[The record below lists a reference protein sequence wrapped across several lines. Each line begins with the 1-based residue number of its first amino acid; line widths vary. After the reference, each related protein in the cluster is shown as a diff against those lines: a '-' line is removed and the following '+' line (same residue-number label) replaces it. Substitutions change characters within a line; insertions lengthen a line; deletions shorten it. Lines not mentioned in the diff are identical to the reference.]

1 MAGYLSSKTRE
12 GAKVSSRDAD
22 FLQYEMG
29 NKDPVI
35 GGKRSIGGL
44 NVDQTRRG
52 FFNPSLQSAV
62 DDLYSLT
69 QLPVNAVFSSTVD
82 APPIA
87 IQQVES
93 ITFSGTVTNPNPDET
108 QATIHVYGYPFV
120 FDNTTNASTVCE
132 TVFNYFNDQLA
143 ANNIVFD
150 HVERK
155 GTNGDILECRFID
168 AVSHPVTNTIENG
181 ITQTGSIDVQA
192 QAGYGT
198 WSKLGSVDLAVT
210 PAVTL
215 FYFKR
220 IA

>member
-1 MAGYLSSKTRE
+1 MSGYLSSKTRE
-12 GAKVSSRDAD
+12 GARVVSREAD

-29 NKDPVI
+29 TKDPVI

-52 FFNPSLQSAV
+52 VFYPTVQSAI
-62 DDLYSLT
+62 DDLYSLS
-69 QLPVNAVFSSTVD
+69 QLPINAVYISTED

-93 ITFSGTVTNPNPDET
+93 VTFSGTVLNPDPDQT
-108 QATIHVYGYPFV
+108 KATIHVYGYPFV
-120 FDNTTNASTVCE
+120 FDNTTNGATVCE
-132 TVFNYFNDQLA
+132 TVYNFFNDNLV
-143 ANNIVFD
+143 ANSQVFD
-150 HVERK
+150 LVTRK

-168 AVSHPVTNTIENG
+168 AVSHPVTGKTENG
-181 ITQTGSIDVQA
+181 ITLTGSIDVPA
-192 QAGYGT
+192 KAGYGT
-198 WSKLGSVDLAVT
+198 WSKLGTSDLPVT
-210 PAVTL
+210 PAVPV